1 MIRVGVVG
9 LGRMG
14 MSHFAVAN
22 ANPGAMVAAVCEPS
36 SFVRGAI
43 EKHSNVPCYKTMDE
57 MLRSVPLDAVFITT
71 PTRLHYEMTRMALEA
86 GLHVFVEKPFCLS
99 PEEGLELVKLAGQRD
114 VVNQVGYHSRF
125 LGTFQE
131 ARRLLDSKSIGNVYH
146 VLGEVYGPVVLRES
160 KKTWRS
166 DPAKGGG
173 CLYDY
178 ATHIVNLMQYLVG
191 PPEEVSGAVLQ
202 SIFSVDVPDAVYCTL
217 RYGSGASGQVRA
229 NWSDDTYRKLSMQ
242 VTLLGT
248 KGKIRVDAQ
257 EMHAHFREQPDDES
271 YEKGWNVRYITD
283 LAPDVCFYLR
293 GEEYSAQV
301 EHFLRCI
308 EQDQV
313 QNINS
318 FAEANITDGTIDLI
332 KTVANGS
339 QG

>member
-22 ANPGAMVAAVCEPS
+22 AHPRAKVEAVCEPS
-36 SFVRGAI
+36 SFVRGAL
-43 EKHSNVPCYKTMDE
+43 EKHSSVPCYKTMHE
-57 MLRSVPLDAVFITT
+57 MLRAVALDAVFITT
-71 PTRLHYEMTRMALEA
+71 PTRLHYEMTKTALEA

-99 PEEGLELVKLAGQRD
+99 PEEGLELVDLAARKG
-114 VVNQVGYHSRF
+114 VVNQVGYHNRF

-131 ARRLLDSKSIGNVYH
+131 ARRLLASDQIGGVYH
-146 VLGEVYGPVVLRES
+146 VLGEVYGPVVLRQS

-166 DPAKGGG
+166 DPTKGGG

-191 PPEEVSGAVLQ
+191 PPEEVSGAVMQ
-202 SIFSVDVPDAVYCTL
+202 SIFSVGVPDAVYCTL

-229 NWSDDTYRKLSMQ
+229 NWSDDTYRKLSTQ
-242 VTLLGT
+242 VTIFGQ

-257 EMHAHFREQPDDES
+257 EMHVHFREQPGEDS
-271 YEKGWNVRYITD
+271 YERGWNVRWVTD
-283 LAPDVCFYLR
+283 LSPDVGFYLR
-293 GEEYSAQV
+293 GEEYSSQV
-301 EHFLRCI
+301 EYFLNCI
-308 EQDQV
+308 EHNEV

-318 FAEANITDGTIDLI
+318 FAEANTTDGTIELI
-332 KTVANGS
+332 RTAANGS
-339 QG
+339 QD